1 MATHSSSSTVPSNNT
16 DANFRSWI
24 NFVHDMMIAAGWV
37 QTADTGQINFATV
50 TAPGAA
56 NTKQGY
62 AIYAMDDALAATYP
76 ILLKWGFGSA
86 GAADRPGLWFMV
98 GTHSDGAG
106 NFIDPNDEDRVAWLL
121 DQYSQSTPALAK
133 GTANTSAKLSFGSGD
148 EARVVFILFEAT
160 ATAVDSA
167 SAGGTVVPQIQ
178 FNDWQNNDHTMLFS
192 IERAR
197 DWNGDYVGSHVAL
210 IWTSTTAL
218 PNRHAYI
225 EAEHGHVLLSPLTS
239 MSHGLGFGPAT
250 TVAPAV
256 ITYGDSGPPLEGGKA
271 YEPESLDLVAPATPP
286 IHFMR
291 NTFPV
296 PPGINLQVSRW
307 SRFQFDAWPPPD
319 HSNPPDPSPTPVTY
333 VSGTTIAI
341 SPYGVP
347 RTYRTVA
354 GLRAPLE
361 TSATSG
367 DPTVWVY
374 ILYE

>member
-1 MATHSSSSTVPSNNT
+1 MATHSSSSTVASNNT
-16 DANFRSWI
+16 DANFRTWI
-24 NFVHDMMIAAGWV
+24 NFVHDMMVAAGWS

-50 TAPGAA
+50 TAPGAS

-62 AIYAMDDALAATYP
+62 AMYEMTDALASTFP
-76 ILLKWGFGSA
+76 IIVKFAFGSA

-106 NFIDPNDEDRVAWLL
+106 NLIDPNDENRAAWLL
-121 DQYSQSTPALAK
+121 DQYTQAAPALAK
-133 GTANTSAKLSFGSGD
+133 GSASTNTWLSFGSGD
-148 EARVVFILFEAT
+148 GGRVVFVLFEAT
-160 ATAVDSA
+160 ASAIDSN

-178 FNDWQNNDHTMLFS
+178 LNDWQDNNHTMLFS

-197 DWNGDYVGSHVAL
+197 NWSGNYVGSHVAL
-210 IWTSTTAL
+210 VWTSTTAM

-250 TVAPAV
+250 AVAPAT
-256 ITYGDSGPPLEGGKA
+256 ITYGDSGPPLVGGQSYA
-271 YEPESLDLVAPATPP
+271 PEDLDIVAPATPP
-286 IHFMR
+286 IHFLR

-307 SRFQFDAWPPPD
+307 SRFQFDSWPPPD
-319 HSNPPDPSPTPVTY
+319 HSNPPNPSATPVIY

-341 SPYGVP
+341 SPYGIP